1 MGQNNYVPDA
11 ANTNIPV
18 VNQNANFENHAS
30 HVKFFEQAFDWEI
43 MAYLFYPYYWADKK
57 NWVNLLQKTDAGDPI
72 FQAFLQSGMSRAV
85 VPVRPGFEDAVL
97 YYMETGEI
105 WNGGDLVLDHDDD
118 LYISIAEEMQI
129 IEGAVEKEWETRVP
143 TALTM
148 IQKDTVGLDET
159 GLPCCDFVLENG
171 DGENYTNP
179 IVGKTTL
186 LGVPNAEQEPQE
198 DPNAPATS

>member
-1 MGQNNYVPDA
+1 
-11 ANTNIPV
+11 
-18 VNQNANFENHAS
+18 
-30 HVKFFEQAFDWEI
+30 
-43 MAYLFYPYYWADKK
+43 
-57 NWVNLLQKTDAGDPI
+57 
-72 FQAFLQSGMSRAV
+72 
-85 VPVRPGFEDAVL
+85 
-97 YYMETGEI
+97 METGEI